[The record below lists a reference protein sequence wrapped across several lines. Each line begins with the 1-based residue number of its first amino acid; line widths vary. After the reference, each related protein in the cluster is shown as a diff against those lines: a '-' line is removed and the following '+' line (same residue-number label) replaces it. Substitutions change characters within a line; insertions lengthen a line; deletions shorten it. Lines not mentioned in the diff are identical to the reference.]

1 MLFAN
6 NAELNEQTKR
16 DLQSEWD
23 ITDLGEPSKIV
34 GIEISCTKNSITISQ
49 KKYIET
55 ILKNEK
61 RYDAN
66 PVAMPMDPNMRLEP
80 NPDGSN
86 GGNRSNSYAQLL
98 SELQFLANAT

>member
-1 MLFAN
+1 MLFTN
-6 NAELNEQTKR
+6 NAKLNEQTKR

-34 GIEISCTKNSITISQ
+34 GIEISRTKNSITISQ

-61 RYDAN
+61 MYDTN
-66 PVAMPMDPNMRLEP
+66 PVAMPMDLNMRLEP
-80 NPDGSN
+80 NPDSNN
-86 GGNRSNSYAQLL
+86 GGNRSNSYTRLL
-98 SELQFLANAT
+98 GELQFLANAT